1 MIGLDT
7 NVLVRLL
14 VADDP
19 VQTRRAAR
27 FVAEHCTPEAPGFI
41 NIVVLV
47 ELVWVLV
54 SAYAYRPVQIVD
66 ALERLI
72 AGADRVAEHHDE
84 VRASLADYR
93 AGLGDFV
100 DILIGHVNRA
110 QGCEATATFDR
121 KATRLGTFRS
131 VG

>member
-14 VADDP
+14 VADDEA
-19 VQTRRAAR
+19 QTRRATR
-27 FVAEHCTPEAPGFI
+27 FVARHCTPESPGFI
-41 NIVVLV
+41 NSVVLV
-47 ELVWVLV
+47 ELVWVLA
-54 SAYAYRPVQIVD
+54 SAYAYRPAEIAD

-72 AGADRVAEHHDE
+72 AGTDRVTEHHDA

-93 AGLGDFV
+93 SGRGDFV
-100 DILIGHVNRA
+100 DMLIGHIDLS

-121 KATRLGTFRS
+121 KAARLGTFRG

>member
-19 VQTRRAAR
+19 VQTRRAVR
-27 FVAEHCTPEAPGFI
+27 FVAQHCTPEVPGFI
-41 NIVVLV
+41 NIIVLV
-47 ELVWVLV
+47 ELVWVLG
-54 SAYAYRPVQIVD
+54 SAYAYRPVQIAD

-72 AGADRVAEHHDE
+72 AGADRVTEHHDQ
-84 VRASLADYR
+84 VRTSLADYR
-93 AGLGDFV
+93 AGRGDFV

>member
-19 VQTRRAAR
+19 AQTRKATR
-27 FVAEHCTPEAPGFI
+27 FVEQNCTPEAPGFI

-47 ELVWVLV
+47 ELVWVLT
-54 SAYAYRPVQIVD
+54 SAYAYRPVQIAVG
-66 ALERLI
+66 LERLI
-72 AGADRVAEHHDE
+72 AGTDRVTEHHDA
-84 VRASLADYR
+84 VRASLSDYR
-93 AGLGDFV
+93 SGRGDFV
-100 DILIGHVNRA
+100 DILIGHINRA
-110 QGCEATATFDR
+110 HGCEATATFDR
-121 KATRLGTFRS
+121 KAARLPTFRS

>member
-19 VQTRRAAR
+19 AQTRRATR
-27 FVAEHCTPEAPGFI
+27 FVEQYCTPETPGFI
-41 NIVVLV
+41 NVVVLA
-47 ELVWVLV
+47 ELVWVLA
-54 SAYAYRPVQIVD
+54 SAYAYRPVQIAD

-72 AGADRVAEHHDE
+72 AGTDRVAEHHDA

-93 AGLGDFV
+93 SGRGDFV
-100 DILIGHVNRA
+100 DILIGRINRA
-110 QGCEATATFDR
+110 HGCEATATFDR
-121 KATRLGTFRS
+121 RVSRLATFRS

>member
-19 VQTRRAAR
+19 AQTRKATR
-27 FVAEHCTPEAPGFI
+27 FVEQHCTPEAPAFI
-41 NIVVLV
+41 NVVVLV
-47 ELVWVLV
+47 ELVWVLA
-54 SAYAYRPVQIVD
+54 SAYTYRPVQIAD

-72 AGADRVAEHHDE
+72 AGSDRVTEHHDE

-93 AGLGDFV
+93 SGRGDFV
-100 DILIGHVNRA
+100 DILIGHINRT

-121 KATRLGTFRS
+121 RAARLGTFRS

>member
-14 VADDP
+14 VADDAA
-19 VQTRRAAR
+19 QTQKAVR
-27 FVAEHCTPEAPGFI
+27 FVEGNCTPESPGFI

-47 ELVWVLV
+47 ELVWVLA
-54 SAYAYRPVQIVD
+54 SAYAYRPVQIAD
-66 ALERLI
+66 ALEKLI
-72 AGADRVAEHHDE
+72 AGADRVVEHHE
-84 VRASLADYR
+84 AVRASLADYR
-93 AGLGDFV
+93 SGRGDFV
-100 DILIGHVNRA
+100 DILIGRINRD

-121 KATRLGTFRS
+121 KAMRLGTFRS

>member
-19 VQTRRAAR
+19 AQTRRAKR
-27 FVAEHCTPEAPGFI
+27 FVERHCTPEEPGFI

-47 ELVWVLV
+47 ELVWVLA
-54 SAYAYRPVQIVD
+54 SAYAYRPAQIAD
-66 ALERLI
+66 ELERLI
-72 AGADRVAEHHDE
+72 AGSDRVTEHHDE

-93 AGLGDFV
+93 SGRGDFV
-100 DILIGHVNRA
+100 DILIGHINRA
-110 QGCEATATFDR
+110 HGCEATATFDR
-121 KATRLGTFRS
+121 KAARLDTFTA